1 MRIFSKS
8 RGVTA
13 IVAASILGSVVATAQ
28 PVAAAEPVDI
38 VATAQSA
45 GQFTTLIAAA
55 QAAGLVDALKGPGP
69 LTVFAPTDAAFTA
82 ALSSLGITA
91 SQLLSDPVKL
101 AAILKYHVVSGKV
114 LAADIPAGVS
124 GVPTVNGKKLFVV
137 KNESGVT
144 INKAKVVTADVIASN
159 GVIHIIDGVLL
170 PPSDPTIVD
179 VAQSA
184 GMFTTLLAAAEA
196 AGLVD
201 ALKAEG
207 PLTVFAPTDAAFKTL
222 LRRLHLTPA
231 KLLAN
236 KAALTKILTYHVV
249 PSKVLSSDLKS
260 RQRVTTLNGATI
272 IVRKSAKGVTV
283 NGTAKVTTA
292 DLTAS
297 NGVVH
302 VINRVLIPRNAFR

>member
-1 MRIFSKS
+1 
-8 RGVTA
+8 
-13 IVAASILGSVVATAQ
+13 
-28 PVAAAEPVDI
+28 
-38 VATAQSA
+38 
-45 GQFTTLIAAA
+45 
-55 QAAGLVDALKGPGP
+55 
-69 LTVFAPTDAAFTA
+69 
-82 ALSSLGITA
+82 
-91 SQLLSDPVKL
+91 
-101 AAILKYHVVSGKV
+101 
-114 LAADIPAGVS
+114 
-124 GVPTVNGKKLFVV
+124 V